1 MRIIQFGVCGLQ
13 FRVIWGVKVGCRVS
27 AWNVVVQVLRL
38 KGAGGGRSSNV
49 LGCVSFWD
57 KFLGFRFWVLGFG
70 FRVLGYGVLVH
81 GVGIMIK
88 GSEMRIQLPG
98 RLSNGYRPRALPY
111 S

>member
-1 MRIIQFGVCGLQ
+1 M
-13 FRVIWGVKVGCRVS
+13 KVGCRVS
-27 AWNVVVQVLRL
+27 AWNVVVQVLRFE
-38 KGAGGGRSSNV
+38 GAGGGRSSNG

-57 KFLGFRFWVLGFG
+57 KILGFRFWVLGFG

-88 GSEMRIQLPG
+88 GLEMKMQLPG
-98 RLSNGYRPRALPY
+98 RLSKGYRPRALPY